1 MVFFIQKWA
10 PRLGRPSFYS
20 AAAAVVVAAVVVI
33 VVAAVA
39 AAAVAHQQDQ
49 NDDPPPVVTAEAIA
63 DIVVTAH
70 KNTSKKNFPSGLPLI
85 PWYSGGPKM
94 CRPFPRGKTSAR

>member
-10 PRLGRPSFYS
+10 PRLGRPSFCS

-70 KNTSKKNFPSGLPLI
+70 KKYLLNGIWVGFLTHTILFRGGENVLTGL
-85 PWYSGGPKM
+85 
-94 CRPFPRGKTSAR
+94 A